1 MKFKNIVDGYFILAE
16 KYNKLLEKYKLL
28 VDRYN
33 GQVKFLERK
42 CKENHKLIKKLK
54 KLKNAK
60 QHEPLVKDIDT
71 SRYTITESGNVIR
84 SVCGGK

>member
-42 CKENHKLIKKLK
+42 CKENHKLIKKIE

-60 QHEPLVKDIDT
+60 RHEPFVEGGRMKDIDT
-71 SRYTITESGNVIR
+71 SR
-84 SVCGGK
+84 